1 MWKWQRCTQIPFHQQ
16 NIPHSPGPRPPMLH
30 CSDCTQTET
39 LGIWLEGYSII
50 TIQSGFSLG
59 EKKVRDMGIKQVPSG
74 ICVPFTNEEHGK
86 NKQGHVLRTSSGS
99 VVRSGQAEAETR
111 MTWSEPCWQRSGKDW
126 RLWLPA
132 SSAHLSRQ
140 MREDG
145 KAWPLRA
152 DLRSWWVRWKV
163 VWVSLL
169 A

>member
-30 CSDCTQTET
+30 C
-39 LGIWLEGYSII
+39 WLYPDWDTRNMIGRVQYHHGYNQDSPWGK
-50 TIQSGFSLG
+50 TR
-59 EKKVRDMGIKQVPSG
+59 EMGIKQVPSG

-86 NKQGHVLRTSSGS
+86 SKQGHVLRTSSGS
-99 VVRSGQAEAETR
+99 VVTSWGWDPNDTKRALL
-111 MTWSEPCWQRSGKDW
+111 QRSGKDW